1 MGKHDN
7 KRDRHSKR
15 RSGKSHHR
23 QSVGGGSSRH
33 WVGWATLAVVLVAG
47 AGIAWSLLNKETPK
61 SVAATPVTKL
71 PESVL
76 PKNLDTKPAE
86 TKPVPPPAAP
96 RLDIP
101 QPEFD
106 FGYVP
111 QNAKIS
117 HVFWLHSAGTDTL
130 KIVKVNPG

>member
-7 KRDRHSKR
+7 KRDRHSKKH
-15 RSGKSHHR
+15 SGKINHR
-23 QSVGGGSSRH
+23 QSVGSGTSRH
-33 WVGWATLAVVLVAG
+33 WVGWAALAVVLVAG
-47 AGIAWSLLNKETPK
+47 VGIAWTLLKEESPRI
-61 SVAATPVTKL
+61 AASTPVTKL

-76 PKNLDTKPAE
+76 PKNLETRPAE
-86 TKPVPPPAAP
+86 SKPVPPPAAP

-101 QPEFD
+101 EPEFD
-106 FGYVP
+106 FGFVP

-130 KIVKVNPG
+130 KIIKVNPG